1 MVASPPF
8 ALALAATL
16 TSSVA
21 AGETPGAA
29 AQTDGETHAVT
40 LCALAIPLM
49 NAYVLNYEHLVERR
63 HGLAVRL
70 EYAPMHDTDAVDG
83 TELAAVLNYRFHLS
97 PALGGFFVGAYG
109 RYRQVYGEGTAEG
122 ARFTFSVPELVVGL
136 NVGYRWMIWNGV
148 NAVFSAGY
156 GYAWT
161 KTNRSPD
168 RSAQKDALAAFAD
181 KNAQFM
187 DAPFYGEFSVG
198 YAF

>member
-1 MVASPPF
+1 MIHRFS
-8 ALALAATL
+8 LALAAVTITGTL
-16 TSSVA
+16 
-21 AGETPGAA
+21 AA
-29 AQTDGETHAVT
+29 AEVPAAAPAEEGAERHAVT

-49 NAYVLNYEHLVERR
+49 NAYVLNYEYLLERR

-70 EYAPMHDTDAVDG
+70 EYAPMRDTDAVDG
-83 TELAAVLNYRFHLS
+83 TELAAVFNYRFHLAAKMS
-97 PALGGFFVGAYG
+97 SFFVGAYG
-109 RYRQVYGEGTAEG
+109 RYRSVYGEGTAEG
-122 ARFTFSVPELVVGL
+122 ARFSFSVPEVVVGL
-136 NVGYRWMIWNGV
+136 NVGYRWMVWRGV

-161 KTNRSPD
+161 KTTRTPD
-168 RSAQKDALAAFAD
+168 RTPQKDALAAFAD